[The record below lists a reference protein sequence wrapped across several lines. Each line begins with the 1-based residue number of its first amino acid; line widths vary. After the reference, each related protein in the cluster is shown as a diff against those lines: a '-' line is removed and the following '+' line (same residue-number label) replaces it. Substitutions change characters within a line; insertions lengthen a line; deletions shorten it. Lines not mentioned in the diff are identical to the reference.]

1 MLPQKPYFP
10 IGSLHA
16 AVAYPSE
23 ASSFAAEQVKEVL
36 QQIGLPQLASKLDA
50 KEHWNRIL
58 SLGEQQRLGIA
69 RALLQ
74 APKFLFLDEATA
86 SLDEPAETAL
96 YRLLEEKLPD
106 STIVS
111 IGHRSTLEAFHQR
124 KAALKHKDD
133 HYALPGSTE
142 GAKP

>member
-1 MLPQKPYFP
+1 
-10 IGSLHA
+10 
-16 AVAYPSE
+16 
-23 ASSFAAEQVKEVL
+23 
-36 QQIGLPQLASKLDA
+36 
-50 KEHWNRIL
+50 L

-124 KAALKHKDD
+124 KAALKREDD
-133 HYALPGSTE
+133 HYALPGSN
-142 GAKP
+142 